1 MADNVSDEFKA
12 DLNIGPIDSYTI
24 KQSTKVINNDGT
36 TEKKE
41 TKSIE
46 ETKTSN
52 PKLVS

>member
-1 MADNVSDEFKA
+1 MADHVRDEFKA